1 MVIAVDVA
9 GGDYAPH
16 EMVKGALQ
24 AAKEYKLEIALV
36 GRETVIRKMLRPQD
50 KKLAIEIVD
59 ASEVIESSELPVQAI
74 RAKPN
79 SSTAVGTR
87 LVKDKKASAFV
98 SAGSTGA
105 VIGAAYLML
114 DRIPGVYRPA
124 LGTLIQTSMGKPV
137 LLLDSGANPDCR
149 PELLVQFANLGEI
162 FANEVMGITKPEIAL
177 LNNGSEEMKGNL
189 LARKSYQLLR
199 KSTVNFVGNIEG
211 HEILQGKADVIVTDG
226 FTGNIV
232 LKTLEGLGAL
242 FGKIIYS
249 GKNSTLEQQLQ
260 GPALANYVRLLF
272 MAKHTDYTE
281 YGGACLLGL
290 DGNIIV
296 CHGRSRA
303 KATKNAV
310 YLAHRMSSITERIT
324 SSFQDN
330 TAILESESMAVQETP
345 GIKASGC

>member
-9 GGDYAPH
+9 GGDYAPQ
-16 EMVKGALQ
+16 EIVKGALQ
-24 AAKEYKLEIALV
+24 AAKEYKLEIAFV
-36 GRETVIRKMLRPQD
+36 GRETTIRKMLRSQD
-50 KKLAIEIVD
+50 KKLVMEIVN
-59 ASEVIESSELPVQAI
+59 ASEIIESSESSVQAI

-79 SSTAVGTR
+79 SSIVVGTR

-114 DRIPGVYRPA
+114 NRIPGIYRPA
-124 LGTLIQTSMGKPV
+124 LCTLIQISMDKPV
-137 LLLDSGANPDCR
+137 LLLDSGANSDCR
-149 PELLVQFANLGEI
+149 PELLAQFANLGEI
-162 FANEVMGITKPEIAL
+162 FAKEVLGITEPRIAL
-177 LNNGSEEMKGNL
+177 LNNGSEEIKGNL
-189 LARKSYQLLR
+189 LARESYQLLR

-232 LKTLEGLGAL
+232 LKTLEGLGNS

-249 GKNSTLEQQLQ
+249 GKNSTLEQRLQ
-260 GPALANYVRLLF
+260 GPALTNYVRLLF
-272 MAKHTDYTE
+272 MAKHADYAE
-281 YGGACLLGL
+281 HGGACLLGL

-303 KATKNAV
+303 RAIKNAV
-310 YLAHRMSSITERIT
+310 YLAHRMSNITERIT
-324 SSFQDN
+324 SGFQDD
-330 TAILESESMAVQETP
+330 TTVLESELELHWEA
-345 GIKASGC
+345 